1 MSKTKVPIAAALA
14 LCTAGCV
21 GTGYYP
27 TYPATYGYG
36 SPGYYDS
43 GYSGRYYSSSYYSQ
57 PAYYYRPAPV
67 TNYYTPYSPR
77 PAVVTR
83 TRYVPVPAATPH
95 HHHHKRDRDH
105 DGVPDR
111 WQRH

>member
-21 GTGYYP
+21 GAGYP
-27 TYPATYGYG
+27 TTYGYG

-57 PAYYYRPAPV
+57 PAYYRPAPV
-67 TNYYTPYSPR
+67 TNYYYTPYRPR
-77 PAVVTR
+77 AVVVTQ
-83 TRYVPVPAATPH
+83 TRYVPSPTATPH
-95 HHHHKRDRDH
+95 HHHHKHDRNH
-105 DGVPDR
+105 DGVPDL